1 MKLLKEFKEFAAKG
15 SIVDLAVAVVI
26 GGAFGKIVSA
36 FVSDL
41 VMPLVNV
48 LTPRGDWRQLELT
61 SLHFKVGDFMGTV
74 VDFLIVAGVIFMVIQ
89 KMMGS
94 LKKATPP
101 EEAKPE
107 TKQCPECLE
116 NVPKAARR
124 CRACASVFAAMLL
137 LLLSHSAFA

>member
-41 VMPLVNV
+41 VMPFVNA
-48 LTPRGDWRQLELT
+48 LTPGGDWRQLELT

-74 VDFLIVAGVIFMVIQ
+74 VDFLIVAGVVFIVIQ
-89 KMMGS
+89 KLGS
-94 LKKATPP
+94 LKKAPLP
-101 EEAKPE
+101 GEARPE

-124 CRACASVFAAMLL
+124 CRACASVFTAMLL

>member
-1 MKLLKEFKEFAAKG
+1 MKLLKEFKEFAMKG
-15 SIVDLAVAVVI
+15 NVVDLAVAVVI

-41 VMPLVNV
+41 VMPLVNA
-48 LTPRGDWRQLELT
+48 LTPGGDWRQIELT

-74 VDFLIVAGVIFMVIQ
+74 VDFLIVAAVVFIVIQ
-89 KMMGS
+89 KLMGS
-94 LKKATPP
+94 LKKAPP
-101 EEAKPE
+101 EEPKPE

-124 CRACASVFAAMLL
+124 CRACASVFPG
-137 LLLSHSAFA
+137 

>member
-1 MKLLKEFKEFAAKG
+1 MKLLKEFKEFAMKG
-15 SIVDLAVAVVI
+15 NVVDLAVAVVI

-41 VMPLVNV
+41 VMPLVNA
-48 LTPRGDWRQLELT
+48 LTPGGDWRQIELT

-74 VDFLIVAGVIFMVIQ
+74 VDFLIVAGVVFIVIV
-89 KMMGS
+89 KLMGS
-94 LKKATPP
+94 LKKAPP
-101 EEAKPE
+101 EEPKPE

-124 CRACASVFAAMLL
+124 CRACASVFPG
-137 LLLSHSAFA
+137 